1 VGELKRSHLETNILW
16 DITCLTP
23 NVLHTCER
31 CRSTSGNFYLGET
44 QAILAQLDEVMMA
57 SCWVKFMDLKKSG
70 LVWLWKNL
78 MRNQRECDGNGEME
92 QGEWSPGFSHMGEIL
107 NYSRALPPPIL
118 AQQVTRGVIRWC
130 MADST
135 IGLRVLQGDIRW
147 GSGENFISK
156 GKCLFLRRFPCLGDG
171 WPT

>member
-1 VGELKRSHLETNILW
+1 MEMAWCGELKRSHLETNILW

-70 LVWLWKNL
+70 LVCLTKENA
-78 MRNQRECDGNGEME
+78 MGTAK
-92 QGEWSPGFSHMGEIL
+92 WSKVNE
-107 NYSRALPPPIL
+107 AL
-118 AQQVTRGVIRWC
+118 
-130 MADST
+130 D
-135 IGLRVLQGDIRW
+135 
-147 GSGENFISK
+147 
-156 GKCLFLRRFPCLGDG
+156 FLIWEKF
-171 WPT
+171 